1 MTEDIFIP
9 EDDVLSDCNE
19 TELLALARRQGL
31 GRLKRG
37 IPLEE
42 LVDIVRGA
50 TRPRPEHVSETT
62 QTRQMLQDFITKNW
76 GQIRSQLPGC
86 DGKCT
91 TFSCTEGKHAL
102 CFFPN
107 KALLR

>member
-1 MTEDIFIP
+1 MNEDIQQ
-9 EDDVLSDCNE
+9 DSVLHLCSE

-31 GRLKRG
+31 GRLRMG
-37 IPLEE
+37 IEKSE
-42 LVDIVRGA
+42 LVELVRGA
-50 TRPRPEHVSETT
+50 VPLRPDHLAQTTETRRV
-62 QTRQMLQDFITKNW
+62 LQEFITKNW
-76 GQIRSQLPGC
+76 GQLRSQLPGC

-91 TFSCTEGKHAL
+91 TFPCTEGKHAL